1 MAGQE
6 MERSRPERPEWPDLL
21 GWFPGWAHWPG
32 FRGLMESAVEGVEP
46 MRIEEHVEDN
56 QLIVKAELPGIDPD
70 KDVEIFIQDQTLH
83 IEAHRRQETTE
94 EHKGHYR
101 REFRYGRF
109 ARRIPLPAGAT
120 EDEISAS
127 YTDGVLEVRVPLPSK
142 QPTPPAKRI
151 AVQHR

>member
-1 MAGQE
+1 
-6 MERSRPERPEWPDLL
+6 MERSRPERPEWPDLP

>member
-1 MAGQE
+1 

-70 KDVEIFIQDQTLH
+70 KECGDLHPGSDV
-83 IEAHRRQETTE
+83 AHRGT
-94 EHKGHYR
+94 
-101 REFRYGRF
+101 
-109 ARRIPLPAGAT
+109 
-120 EDEISAS
+120 
-127 YTDGVLEVRVPLPSK
+127 PS
-142 QPTPPAKRI
+142 PR
-151 AVQHR
+151 